1 MLELIK
7 EIREETGAG
16 IADIKKALEEA
27 GGDKEQA
34 LQILQKQGLKKAA
47 KKENRIAREGVV
59 VSYVHADKKSGA
71 LIKVL
76 CETDFVAKNDE
87 FQQLANDLAMQ
98 VVAMKPLGIKPEDI
112 SQEDLVTA
120 GLLTEDAAV
129 TDEELDSLRQGQALY
144 TQAFIKDPERTVEEV
159 IKNKIATIGENIKV
173 AEFVRF
179 EI

>member
-1 MLELIK
+1 
-7 EIREETGAG
+7 
-16 IADIKKALEEA
+16 
-27 GGDKEQA
+27 
-34 LQILQKQGLKKAA
+34 LKKAA